1 VNADFA
7 AWFQIGTTCAPSTS
21 RVPSF
26 LFSRSHSVPILPFD
40 DLQTGRFVTVHS
52 LQEANAGYTDNP
64 AEVAMARAQ
73 RRKSPVPMG
82 VPIEVLALN
91 APFVLGAP
99 VLPGGAT
106 AGPVFLDTREVRLM
120 PVPEGLVKVLRERF
134 KPAPSMAEILGSK
147 GGMAAVP
154 VGEVPQAS
162 AEDEA
167 CDGED
172 E

>member
-1 VNADFA
+1 M
-7 AWFQIGTTCAPSTS
+7 
-21 RVPSF
+21 
-26 LFSRSHSVPILPFD
+26 PILPFD

-52 LQEANAGYTDNP
+52 LQEVNAGYTDSP
-64 AEVAMARAQ
+64 AELAMTRAQ

-106 AGPVFLDTREVRLM
+106 TGPIFLDTRDVRLM
-120 PVPEGLVKVLRERF
+120 PVPEGVVKVLRERF
-134 KPAPSMAEILGSK
+134 KPPPSMAEILGSK
-147 GGMAAVP
+147 SGIAAVP
-154 VGEVPQAS
+154 VGEIPQAT
-162 AEDEA
+162 AEDES
-167 CDGED
+167 CDGEN

>member
-1 VNADFA
+1 M
-7 AWFQIGTTCAPSTS
+7 
-21 RVPSF
+21 
-26 LFSRSHSVPILPFD
+26 PILPFD
-40 DLQTGRFVTVHS
+40 DLQAGRFVTVHS
-52 LQEANAGYTDNP
+52 LQEGNAGYTGNP
-64 AEVAMARAQ
+64 IERAMTRTQ
-73 RRKSPVPMG
+73 RRKPPIPMG

-106 AGPVFLDTREVRLM
+106 AGPIFLDTREVRLM

-134 KPAPSMAEILGSK
+134 KPAPSMTEILGSK
-147 GGMAAVP
+147 DGMVSVP